1 MRHVVTG
8 PLAVAEVEGVS
19 EYLAHGAEVPS
30 TAANLAHLVEVGLV
44 AEVEVDPKESED
56 AEEAPADDPAEV
68 VDKPVE
74 DMTVAE
80 LKAYADAH
88 GIDLGGVTRKD
99 DIAAIIADAK

>member
-44 AEVEVDPKESED
+44 AEVEVDLKESED
-56 AEEAPADDPAEV
+56 AEEAPAEAEV

-80 LKAYADAH
+80 LKAYAEAH

>member
-19 EYLAHGAEVPS
+19 KYLAHGAEVPS

-56 AEEAPADDPAEV
+56 AEEAPADDLDEV

-80 LKAYADAH
+80 LKAYAEAH

>member
-19 EYLAHGAEVPS
+19 KYLAHGAEVPS

-44 AEVEVDPKESED
+44 AEVEDPKESED
-56 AEEAPADDPAEV
+56 AEEAPSDDLAEV

-80 LKAYADAH
+80 LKAYAEAH